1 MNRRFVALPLIAA
14 AAALTLAGCASG
26 ASADPATSTPST
38 DSGTG
43 TVVNVVASTDVWGDI
58 AATVGGDHVKVTS
71 IIDDPDKDPHEYEA
85 DARNQLAISKASVVI
100 ENGGGYD
107 DFVNTMLKSAK
118 SGSRTVL
125 NAVEISGKQDSSG
138 KKASGTNELNEHVWY
153 DFGTVEKV
161 VDKLSATYAKID
173 KKHAA
178 AYTKNADALKSK
190 LDALEARESDLKT
203 KYAGLG
209 ASITEPVPLYM
220 LDAIGLDNKTPEK
233 FSEAIENDSDVAPT
247 VLKQTLELYSSH
259 AVALLAYNEQTTG
272 AQTEAVLKAAKDA
285 GIPVVPVTE
294 TLPSGKTYVSWMTA
308 NLDAVAAA
316 LSQSAPHN
324 SAQNK

>member
-1 MNRRFVALPLIAA
+1 M
-14 AAALTLAGCASG
+14 
-26 ASADPATSTPST
+26 
-38 DSGTG
+38 
-43 TVVNVVASTDVWGDI
+43 NVVASTNVWGDI

-118 SGSRTVL
+118 SDSRTVL
-125 NAVEISGKQDSSG
+125 NAVDISG
-138 KKASGTNELNEHVWY
+138 KKASGANELNEHVWY

-161 VDKLSATYAKID
+161 VDKLSATYAKLD

-190 LDALEARESDLKT
+190 LDALESRESDLKT

-220 LDAIGLDNKTPEK
+220 LDAIGLNNKTPEK

-316 LSQSAPHN
+316 LNQSAPHN